1 MGFEPKTFWPAV
13 QCANHYATGADHNTN
28 FVFFVI
34 LLYRL
39 LQQDPLKN
47 PLPCNKHI
55 CMAKAI
61 NTTGL
66 TLARAS
72 CWTTELV
79 VSSRMSVCSSFSSSC
94 PVSISDHSTS
104 TICSAA
110 DCTHAHTGIN
120 HTHTHHTHNHKH
132 ARTHAGTCTRTQ
144 SHTQW
149 HTHTHRVTYTVTHT
163 HTQSHIHS
171 HTHTHTHR
179 VTYTVTHTHTRTHT
193 HTHTHTMV
201 IITANALGF
210 TSYAMYLC
218 KRNQDKSMFIFV
230 LFPVTFHIVNHRA
243 AQYYLHWRERNRQDQ
258 YSQWRWLHRR
268 SVSACRWDRA
278 APVWGFW
285 SRSPAQR
292 VSQSQH
298 LLAPVLSGEFKFYVF
313 SSKIT
318 QHIYTG

>member
-1 MGFEPKTFWPAV
+1 MGFEPKTFRPAV

-120 HTHTHHTHNHKH
+120 HTHTHTPHTQSQTCTH
-132 ARTHAGTCTRTQ
+132 ARRHM
-144 SHTQW
+144 
-149 HTHTHRVTYTVTHT
+149 HTHTVSHTVTHT

-171 HTHTHTHR
+171 HTHTHTES
-179 VTYTVTHTHTRTHT
+179 HTQSHTHT
-193 HTHTHTMV
+193 HTHTH
-201 IITANALGF
+201 NGNNN
-210 TSYAMYLC
+210 S
-218 KRNQDKSMFIFV
+218 K
-230 LFPVTFHIVNHRA
+230 
-243 AQYYLHWRERNRQDQ
+243 
-258 YSQWRWLHRR
+258 YSWLHQL
-268 SVSACRWDRA
+268 CN
-278 APVWGFW
+278 
-285 SRSPAQR
+285 
-292 VSQSQH
+292 
-298 LLAPVLSGEFKFYVF
+298 VF
-313 SSKIT
+313 V
-318 QHIYTG
+318 